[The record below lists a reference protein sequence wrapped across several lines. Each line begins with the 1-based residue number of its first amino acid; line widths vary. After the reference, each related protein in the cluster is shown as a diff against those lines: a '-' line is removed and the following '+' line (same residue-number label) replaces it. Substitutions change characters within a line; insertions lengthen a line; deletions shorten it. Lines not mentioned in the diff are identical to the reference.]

1 MPIYIES
8 KGIQFDGN
16 IFARHEY
23 LVYVPPGEELNYA
36 AWTTIGAYPTSLA
49 NTGAGSL
56 LNAEFVNDPLSVSKD
71 AWLTSNFDD
80 DLGMTVEELVA
91 AGHGDE
97 AAQDRRREL
106 VFSGS
111 EEGAVWA
118 ALQTAANARDD
129 IFIYKTVDIPG
140 GDLFWGPTVNSNS
153 FVTSILRSVSESG
166 YDILAFET
174 ALNEPGNQTWI
185 GTANADAMNAS
196 TVFAAGDQVH
206 ALYGGEGADNLT
218 NASGSHDVVIVAGD
232 DYDRDVV
239 LGGTG
244 DDTIAG
250 YYNQNDLSRSDS
262 LSGGGGDDVFIV
274 VDPSITLA
282 GGIPDLDAARD
293 AAGGDFTHDGT
304 VVGSGGLIDGGDGF
318 DILDY
323 RYITGPVHLLLDGN
337 LIQNVERINLTQF
350 ESDYVEVAALQD
362 GLDVL
367 VHGGF
372 FGTNVFSIAESAES
386 IFIAQ
391 EFTSTRSYRL
401 EDTGGTGRMVLQ
413 NFEVYE
419 LTEFDDEASYHLID
433 ESGQDLK
440 NIRLSS
446 YSAEGDD
453 TITGSAAHDDLHGGI
468 GNDTINGGDGAD
480 YLYDNGAS
488 ERFKEGEDFE
498 AYLNR
503 LLAYDT
509 DGDDMIEGGAGSDVF
524 LHSGGTDVFEGGA
537 GHDTYLTIG
546 EVHGTYDQQDNLT
559 IVLSEDAGDSETWFG
574 NDLIIGDGRGV
585 DLVRFEGINSSE
597 VTISYQYEEIFL
609 GSQVVDFDP
618 FFWWT
623 FDFEPQ
629 TVDHYQTV
637 GSYEIRVNATGSSI
651 VIENVIGYHTR
662 GDNPSGLVQIEAS
675 MAVPF
680 TVQFDDG
687 YMSWPDN
694 VLDGSNANYTF
705 ENSELGENAFAA
717 RDALQEERAVPE
729 TQIDGDETD
738 EELYGYNSSD
748 RFNGGGGDDVIY
760 AGGGDD
766 EIAGGTGGDTMDGG
780 AGTDTA
786 SYAGATERV
795 GIRLRDTSFQSGEA
809 SGDVLINIENLRGSD
824 FDDYLGGDDQRNFI
838 YGGAGNDRIYG
849 FGGIDEMHGED
860 GDDELT
866 TSYWHDDRLY
876 GGAGNDELNGSSG
889 DDFLYGGAGDDR
901 LIAGFQVN
909 IYGDLTPGN
918 DLFDGGDG
926 NDTAEFWWSDD
937 IMVDLGAGQAV
948 YQSLGETITL
958 ISIEN
963 AIGSRAND
971 LLVGSDADNLL
982 VGDGGDDTLVG
993 GVGNDTLV
1001 GDTESGYSDNVENNF
1016 LYGGV
1021 GIDTARISGDSTSA
1035 GYAFVEGGIA
1045 ITTGNTV
1052 DTVYDDV
1059 EFIQFNDVT
1068 LTYAEVAGPLITEFA
1083 VIDDFI
1089 RVAEAATVT
1098 IDLLA
1103 NDLEYQGN
1111 PISLVSIAGQAVT
1124 PGLVVRLAS
1133 GATLTVEADGSLTL
1147 DQGGAYAWLDA
1158 GASASETLAYTAT
1171 DASGVIRTGTATL
1184 IIDGTDTATD
1194 QIHLDR
1200 NAYVTETDANNADA
1214 LRIGNFDVAKTVL
1227 IVDEKYIDPNDVPA
1241 GVTVEEI
1248 NGDTFVTYGGD
1259 DAVILNDVS
1268 LETWQ
1273 YAAGQQ
1279 TLGSSSGETINGT
1292 DGVDVI
1298 QAGAGNDTVNAA
1310 AGDDVVVGGDGDD
1323 RLEFSDGDNIA
1334 LGGAG
1339 EDRII
1344 GNGYA
1349 ANLFY
1354 GGADDDT
1361 LYGAELG
1368 DTLHG
1373 GSGDDVL
1380 FGREGDDMLYGGAG
1394 DDDFYGGDG
1403 IDFFDGGDGFDR
1415 LELQNEY
1422 PTSYSPGLIVDM
1434 AKGYF
1439 GWKDNSYGIERFENI
1454 EYVVGGNGDDLMLG
1468 NDQDNRLDGVSGDD
1482 ISYGG
1487 AGNDTLTDGYGNNE
1501 FYGEAGDDYIY
1512 SSSTG
1517 DDLYDGGDG
1526 DDILVTRGGQDT
1538 FLGGAGSDTVRI
1550 GFSMAATVFDF
1561 VNEEMRFAGLTLTMQ
1576 GIENAEGGRNND
1588 TFLGDGAANSFL
1600 GDDGNDLLQGNGG
1613 NDILNGEDGD
1623 DTHEGGAGDDI
1634 LIGNLGLDSFDGG
1647 DGVDTLDFSYLT
1659 QDATYDLGA
1668 GTVTFSAGG
1677 SETAIN
1683 LENVIGGTGRDQITG
1698 TLADNMLDGRAGDDV
1713 YTTGAGHDLVRIA
1726 SGTGADV
1733 VTDFDI
1739 HADQVEI
1746 DGVIIEPN
1754 QTYAGVTISQTGA
1767 DLLIAFGS
1775 GDSLTLTGVDL
1786 AEWRAVGPDGI
1797 VTGTSGDDVI
1807 NTSFVDAGGDS
1818 INDSGQIIEGLAG
1831 DDRFYDGAGDDTV
1844 SGGAGRDRFYAG
1856 EGADSYDGGSNNLDE
1871 VYFTRSSVGLTV
1883 DLSDT
1888 GNNTGIAAGDSYSGI
1903 ERLQGSNHDDVLV
1916 SGGATVTLNG
1926 RSGDDDFTDDAG
1938 RDNFRGGDGAD
1949 TYRFVAGDGAQD
1961 RVFDFQIG
1969 ADHIDLS
1976 AWGVTDFNDLTI
1988 TEATN
1993 SSGSLLGRLVVRFG
2007 SESIRL
2013 DGLETA
2019 DIPNLDATHFTVAP
2033 DSGDGVVSGTDGNDT
2048 IKGSYFDADGDYI
2061 NGQGQL
2067 IQGLDGDDRIY
2078 DGAGNDTVEGGAG
2091 RDRFFAGDGA
2101 DSYDGGDSSNDEVF
2115 YYLSSSGLTVDAS
2128 DTVNSTG
2135 IAAGDSY
2142 VSVERL
2148 QGSNFDDILI
2158 TGGSVRVL
2166 NGRAGDDQF
2175 TDDRGKD
2182 LFDGGSGADTFRFI
2196 SGDGQQDRILDF
2208 ELGIDLIDISDWG
2221 ATAVADLTFSER
2233 LNGSGTPQGDL
2244 TIDYG
2249 SESLRVDGFNAAQI
2263 ASFDE
2268 NQFVFA

>member
-16 IFARHEY
+16 ILARHEY
-23 LVYVPPGEELNYA
+23 LVYVPIGEELNYA
-36 AWTTIGAYPTSLA
+36 AWTTIGAYPTSTA

-56 LNAEFVNDPLSVSKD
+56 LNAEFVDDPLSVSKD
-71 AWLTSNFDD
+71 AWLTSSFDD
-80 DLGMTVEELVA
+80 DLGLTVEQLVA

-106 VFSGS
+106 VFAGP
-111 EEGAVWA
+111 EEQNVWA
-118 ALQTAANARDD
+118 ALQAAAVARDD
-129 IFIYKTVDIPG
+129 IFTYKTVDLPG

-153 FVTSILRSVSESG
+153 FVTSILRSVSETG

-174 ALNEPGNQTWI
+174 ALNEPGNETWI
-185 GTANADAMNAS
+185 GTGNADVMNAN
-196 TVFAAGDQVH
+196 TVFAAGDQVY
-206 ALYGGEGADNLT
+206 ALYGGQGADYLT
-218 NASGSHDVVIVAGD
+218 NASGTHDVVIVAGD
-232 DYDRDVV
+232 DFDRDNV
-239 LGGTG
+239 LGGSG
-244 DDTIAG
+244 DDTIVG
-250 YYNQNDLSRSDS
+250 YYNQNDLGQSDN

-274 VDPSITLA
+274 VDPSITLT
-282 GGIPDLDAARD
+282 GGIPDLDADPR
-293 AAGGDFTHDGT
+293 AAGLDFTHDGT
-304 VVGSGGLIDGGDGF
+304 PVGSGGLVNGGEGF

-323 RYITGPVHLLLDGN
+323 RYITGPVHLLLNGS
-337 LIQNVERINLTQF
+337 LIQNVERINLTQY
-350 ESDYVEVAALQD
+350 ESDYVEVAALES
-362 GLDVL
+362 GMDVL

-391 EFTSTRSYRL
+391 EFPANRAYRL
-401 EDTGGTGRMVLQ
+401 EDTGGSGRMVLQ

-419 LTEFDDEASYHLID
+419 LTDFDDEASYHLID
-433 ESGQDLK
+433 EMGQDVR

-453 TITGSAAHDDLHGGI
+453 TIVGSAAHDDLHGGI
-468 GNDTINGGDGAD
+468 GNDTIDGGDGAD

-488 ERFKEGEDFE
+488 EHFREGEDFD
-498 AYLNR
+498 AYLNK

-509 DGDDMIEGGAGSDVF
+509 DGDDMIQGGAGSDVF

-537 GHDTYLTIG
+537 GHDTYLAIG
-546 EVHGTYDQQDNLT
+546 EVHGSYDQQDNLT
-559 IVLSEDAGDSETWFG
+559 IVLSEDASDSDTWFG

-585 DLVRFEGINSSE
+585 DLVRFEGINSSD

-651 VIENVIGYHTR
+651 VVENVIGYHTR

-694 VLDGSNANYTF
+694 VLDAANANYTF
-705 ENSELGENAFAA
+705 ENSELGQDAFAA
-717 RDALQEERAVPE
+717 RGALQEERAVPE

-748 RFNGGGGDDVIY
+748 RFNGGGGDDRIY

-766 EIAGGTGGDTMDGG
+766 EIAGGTGGDTIDGG
-780 AGTDTA
+780 AGNDTA

-824 FDDYLGGDDQRNFI
+824 HNDYLGGDDQRNFI

-849 FGGIDEMHGED
+849 FGGIDELHGED

-901 LIAGFQVN
+901 LIAGFQAN
-909 IYGDLTPGN
+909 IFGDLTPGN
-918 DLFDGGDG
+918 DLFDGGEG
-926 NDTAEFWWSDD
+926 NDTAEFWWSDNLV
-937 IMVDLGAGQAV
+937 VDLGAGQAI

-963 AIGSRAND
+963 AIGSRSDD

-993 GVGNDTLV
+993 GLGNDTLV
-1001 GDTESGYSDNVENNF
+1001 GDTESGYSDNVETNH

-1052 DTVYDDV
+1052 DTIYDDV
-1059 EFIQFNDVT
+1059 EFVQFNDVT
-1068 LTYAEVAGPLITEFA
+1068 LTYAQIAGPLITEFA

-1089 RVAEAATVT
+1089 RVAEAATGP
-1098 IDLLA
+1098 IDLIA
-1103 NDLEYQGN
+1103 NDLEYQGD
-1111 PISLVSIAGQAVT
+1111 PISLVSIEGQAVT

-1158 GASASETLAYTAT
+1158 GESASETVAYSAT
-1171 DASGVIRTGTATL
+1171 DASGVIKAGTATL
-1184 IIDGTDTATD
+1184 IIDGTDTASD
-1194 QIHLDR
+1194 QIDLDR
-1200 NAYVTETDANNADA
+1200 NAYVTETNAQAADA
-1214 LRIGNFDVAKTVL
+1214 LRIGNFDVARTIL

-1241 GVTVEEI
+1241 GVTVAAI
-1248 NGDTFVTYGGD
+1248 NGDTFVTFGGD
-1259 DAVILNDVS
+1259 DAVILNDVD

-1273 YAAGQQ
+1273 HAAGQQ
-1279 TLGSSSGETINGT
+1279 TLGSAAGETINGS

-1298 QAGAGNDTVNAA
+1298 QAGAGNDTVNAG
-1310 AGDDVVVGGDGDD
+1310 AGDDVVVGGAGDD

-1361 LYGAELG
+1361 LYGAERG

-1380 FGREGDDMLYGGAG
+1380 FGRDGDDMLYGGAG

-1403 IDFFDGGDGFDR
+1403 IDFFDGGDGYDR

-1422 PTSYSPGLIVDM
+1422 PTSSSPGLIVDM
-1434 AKGYF
+1434 SKGYF
-1439 GWKDNSYGIERFENI
+1439 AWKDNSYGIERFENI

-1468 NDQDNRLDGVSGDD
+1468 NDQDNRLDGVTGDD

-1517 DDLYDGGDG
+1517 NDLYDGGDG

-1538 FLGGAGSDTVRI
+1538 FLGGAGNDTVRI
-1550 GFSMAATVFDF
+1550 GFNMAATVFDF
-1561 VNEEMRFAGLTLTMQ
+1561 VSEEMRFSTLTLTMR
-1576 GIENAEGGRNND
+1576 GVENAEGSRNND
-1588 TFLGDGAANSFL
+1588 TFLGDGAGNSFL

-1613 NDILNGEDGD
+1613 NDTLNGEDGD
-1623 DTHEGGAGDDI
+1623 DIHEGGAGDDI

-1659 QDATYDLGA
+1659 QAATFDLIA
-1668 GTVTFSAGG
+1668 GTVNFSAGG
-1677 SETAIN
+1677 LETAIN
-1683 LENVIGGTGRDQITG
+1683 IENVIGGSGGDQITG
-1698 TLADNMLDGRAGDDV
+1698 SAADNALEGRGGDDT
-1713 YTTGAGHDLVRIA
+1713 YTTGEGRDLIRV
-1726 SGTGADV
+1726 GTGGGADV

-1739 HADQVEI
+1739 DADQVEI
-1746 DGVIIEPN
+1746 DGALVDPN
-1754 QTYAGVTISQTGA
+1754 QTSVGVAISQSGS
-1767 DLLIAFGS
+1767 DVLIAFGT

-1786 AEWRAVGPDGI
+1786 AAWQAAGPDGI
-1797 VTGTSGDDVI
+1797 VSGTNGDDLI
-1807 NTSFVDAGGDS
+1807 NAAYMDADGDS
-1818 INDSGQIIEGLAG
+1818 INDTGQAIEGLSG
-1831 DDRFYDGAGDDTV
+1831 DDRIHDGAGDDTV
-1844 SGGAGRDRFYAG
+1844 SGGAGRDRFFAG
-1856 EGADSYDGGSNNLDE
+1856 DGADSYDGGAGNRDE

-1883 DLSDT
+1883 DMSDT
-1888 GNNTGIAAGDSYSGI
+1888 ANNTGIAAGDSYASI
-1903 ERLQGSNHDDVLV
+1903 ERLQGSNHDDILV
-1916 SGGATVTLNG
+1916 SGGATITLNG

-1938 RDNFRGGDGAD
+1938 KDNFRGGNGAD
-1949 TYRFVAGDGAQD
+1949 TYRFVAGDGARD

-1969 ADHIDLS
+1969 ADHIDIS
-1976 AWGVTDFNDLTI
+1976 AWGAIDFNDLSI

-2007 SESIRL
+2007 SESLRL

-2019 DIPNLDATHFTVAP
+2019 DIPGLDAAHFTLAP
-2033 DSGDGVVSGTDGNDT
+2033 NSGDGIVSGTAGNDT
-2048 IKGSYFDADGDYI
+2048 INGSYFDADGDYI
-2061 NGQGQL
+2061 NAQGQV

-2078 DGAGNDTVEGGAG
+2078 DGAGNDTIEGGAG

-2101 DSYDGGDSSNDEVF
+2101 DSYDGGAGNNDEVF
-2115 YYLSSSGLTVDAS
+2115 YHLSSSALTVDAAN
-2128 DTVNSTG
+2128 TANSTG
-2135 IAAGDSY
+2135 IAAGDTY

-2148 QGSNFDDILI
+2148 QGTNFDDILLS
-2158 TGGSVRVL
+2158 GGSVKVL

-2175 TDDRGKD
+2175 TDDAGKD
-2182 LFDGGSGADTFRFI
+2182 FFRGGSGADTFRFI
-2196 SGDGQQDRILDF
+2196 AGDNRQDRIYDF
-2208 ELGIDLIDISDWG
+2208 ELGTDLIDLSGWG
-2221 ATAVADLTFSER
+2221 ATTVADLTISER
-2233 LNGSGTPQGDL
+2233 VNGSGVAQGDL
-2244 TIDYG
+2244 IIDYG

-2268 NQFVFA
+2268 NQFVFV